1 MKHLTHMTQF
11 LETLSKII
19 IVILI
24 AINSALF
31 TAIYINYNLP
41 LDNNIQIINRYLNYP
56 DKSVYTDSDIQ
67 LIVYGDVKYTRK

>member
-1 MKHLTHMTQF
+1 MKCYTKL
-11 LETLSKII
+11 LDRLSML
-19 IVILI
+19 IVVVLI
-24 AINSALF
+24 ALNSALI

-41 LDNNIQIINRYLNYP
+41 LDKDIQIVNRYLNYP

>member
-1 MKHLTHMTQF
+1 MKCYTKL
-11 LETLSKII
+11 LDRLSVLIL
-19 IVILI
+19 VMLI
-24 AINSALF
+24 ALNSALV

-41 LDNNIQIINRYLNYP
+41 LDKDIQIVNRYLNYP